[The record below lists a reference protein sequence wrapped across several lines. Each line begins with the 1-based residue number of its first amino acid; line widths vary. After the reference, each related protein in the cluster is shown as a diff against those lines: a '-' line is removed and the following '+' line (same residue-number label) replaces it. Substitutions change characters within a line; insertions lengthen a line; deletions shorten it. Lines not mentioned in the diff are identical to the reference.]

1 MLDNPLVQQ
10 MMNSPDTMRTLLQ
23 SNPQMRDLMERNPE
37 ISHMLNNPDLL
48 RQTMG
53 KSKRFELK
61 QFIRIISY

>member
-1 MLDNPLVQQ
+1 

-53 KSKRFELK
+53 KSERFELK
-61 QFIRIISY
+61 NNK

>member
-53 KSKRFELK
+53 ESKPFELK
-61 QFIRIISY
+61 QCIDSY